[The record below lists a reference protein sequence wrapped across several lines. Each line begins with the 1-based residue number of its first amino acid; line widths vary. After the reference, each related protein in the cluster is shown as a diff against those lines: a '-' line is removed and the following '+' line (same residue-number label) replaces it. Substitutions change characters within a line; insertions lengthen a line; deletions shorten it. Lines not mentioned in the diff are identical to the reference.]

1 MGCYWAAMC
10 KRKELENFLI
20 PYTNTNSNRLKTEIQ
35 DLEHKTLI
43 KKIDKV
49 LSITNLKFLK
59 ENTGDLFRVI
69 GPDRD
74 FLGMTSKVQATK
86 KIYTKGTTYIKGKK
100 KTFVH

>member
-1 MGCYWAAMC
+1 MINHKW
-10 KRKELENFLI
+10 EN
-20 PYTNTNSNRLKTEIQ
+20 SS
-35 DLEHKTLI
+35 LI

-74 FLGMTSKVQATK
+74 FLGNDIKSTGNKRKYIQKGLHTSKAK
-86 KIYTKGTTYIKGKK
+86 N
-100 KTFVH
+100 FCALNDS